1 VELTGKQRRHLRSL
15 GQRLTPA
22 IAIGKGG
29 VTEATMANLAESI
42 SRLELVKIKL
52 PAGPERK
59 RLPEEIA
66 EKLGAV
72 CAGVVGRTAL
82 LYRPNPELDANQ
94 RVDLP

>member
-1 VELTGKQRRHLRSL
+1 MELTSKQRRHLRSL
-15 GQRLTPA
+15 GQRLTPV

-29 VTEATMANLAESI
+29 VSDSAMAHLAEAI
-42 SRLELVKIKL
+42 ARDELVKIKL

-59 RLPEEIA
+59 RLPDEIA
-66 EKLGAV
+66 LKLGAA

-82 LYRPNPELDANQ
+82 LYRPNPQLGAHQ

>member
-1 VELTGKQRRHLRSL
+1 MELTSKQRRHLRSL
-15 GQRLTPA
+15 GQRLTPV

-29 VTEATMANLAESI
+29 LSDSTMAHLADALG
-42 SRLELVKIKL
+42 RDELVKIKL

-59 RLPEEIA
+59 RLPDEIA
-66 EKLGAV
+66 SKLDAV